1 MKNIRILKFATLSV
15 LFIGLWGCNSM
26 FEDVAP
32 STEVSSAAA
41 LESEAGINGIRT
53 SMYSKMLGS
62 FDLTTEYF
70 IGPSALADESF
81 NRPGSTRFNA
91 QNNAIGTGGTTH
103 IAPFGA
109 YELIQ
114 DANLIINAIPDGV
127 IEDAVRDQ
135 FRGEA
140 LALRAMSYHALVRAY
155 GYEPTSSNAFG
166 LGTML
171 RTAATLDL
179 SEAEPKPRS
188 TVAEIYTQ
196 ILADLTESATLLTAN
211 GSVIGGANDYVTYEY
226 VLALRARVLLY
237 QGNYSAAVTAAQAAI
252 SAATT
257 GGVTLQ
263 SSAADVASMW
273 SKANPE
279 ALFEL
284 NINASTE
291 AIAGSNTNSGLV
303 AYTSDQWVAQV
314 PTNTVMDAYDPA
326 DFRYTGWY
334 GDCIAQQTVGATANS
349 CGDIN
354 DEAVSSSKW
363 VGWKGNLV
371 TNVPYFRISE
381 LYLIQAE
388 AAAKATNVA
397 AGIAPLNTL
406 RAARG
411 LAPVAAGD
419 FANAAAFEDEILNE
433 RIRELAFE
441 GHRFWDLK
449 RLGRN
454 VLTKDGAIKMR
465 ADAFRILAP
474 FGTGTQTVNPL
485 LVENPGYDTVE

>member
-15 LFIGLWGCNSM
+15 LFVGLWGCNSM

-70 IGPSALADESF
+70 IGPSSLADEAF

-127 IEDAVRDQ
+127 IDDAVRDQ
-135 FRGEA
+135 YRGEA

-155 GYEPTSSNAFG
+155 GYEPTSSNTFN

-196 ILADLTESATLLTAN
+196 ILADLTEAATLLTAN
-211 GSVIGGANDYVTYEY
+211 SSIIGGANDYVTLEY
-226 VLALRARVLLY
+226 VLALRARVLLTKVAILLLQLLLLLLSLLQLLVVLLY
-237 QGNYSAAVTAAQAAI
+237 KVAQLML
-252 SAATT
+252 
-257 GGVTLQ
+257 LQ
-263 SSAADVASMW
+263 CGL
-273 SKANPE
+273 KANPE

-284 NINASTE
+284 NINSSTE

-314 PTNTVMDAYDPA
+314 PTNTVMDAYDST

-349 CGDIN
+349 VVQTLMM
-354 DEAVSSSKW
+354 EAVSSSKW
-363 VGWKGNLV
+363 VGL
-371 TNVPYFRISE
+371 
-381 LYLIQAE
+381 
-388 AAAKATNVA
+388 
-397 AGIAPLNTL
+397 
-406 RAARG
+406 
-411 LAPVAAGD
+411 
-419 FANAAAFEDEILNE
+419 E
-433 RIRELAFE
+433 R
-441 GHRFWDLK
+441 K
-449 RLGRN
+449 
-454 VLTKDGAIKMR
+454 T
-465 ADAFRILAP
+465 
-474 FGTGTQTVNPL
+474 
-485 LVENPGYDTVE
+485 